1 MASLALTSLIT
12 DFFYTGPSAFGK
24 LFPEV
29 FAQEALKSIV
39 CDTGKHLFLLT
50 KDTGVQ
56 QDHSFDYAMYLKIF
70 SQFMGMQAKI
80 DDNAKHA
87 AMTWALRIHWATAG
101 R

>member
-39 CDTGKHLFLLT
+39 CLAVTPVSICFCYVLENFQPVHGHAS
-50 KDTGVQ
+50 
-56 QDHSFDYAMYLKIF
+56 QD
-70 SQFMGMQAKI
+70 
-80 DDNAKHA
+80 
-87 AMTWALRIHWATAG
+87 
-101 R
+101 